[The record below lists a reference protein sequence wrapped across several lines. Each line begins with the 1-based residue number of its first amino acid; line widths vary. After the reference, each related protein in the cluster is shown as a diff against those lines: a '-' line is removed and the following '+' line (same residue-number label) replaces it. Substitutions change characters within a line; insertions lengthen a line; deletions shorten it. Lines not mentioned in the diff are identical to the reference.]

1 MSVLTMKG
9 GAVEFLTK
17 PVRNQDLLD
26 VVQLAIG
33 RDTTRRD
40 APPLWRQPMT
50 LPLGDYVINEMVI
63 PVVPFSLSVL
73 LIGLAL
79 FLLLSVALSDHSR

>member
-1 MSVLTMKG
+1 MSVLAMKG

-40 APPLWRQPMT
+40 APT
-50 LPLGDYVINEMVI
+50 
-63 PVVPFSLSVL
+63 SLETTNDP
-73 LIGLAL
+73 A
-79 FLLLSVALSDHSR
+79 ARRSRD